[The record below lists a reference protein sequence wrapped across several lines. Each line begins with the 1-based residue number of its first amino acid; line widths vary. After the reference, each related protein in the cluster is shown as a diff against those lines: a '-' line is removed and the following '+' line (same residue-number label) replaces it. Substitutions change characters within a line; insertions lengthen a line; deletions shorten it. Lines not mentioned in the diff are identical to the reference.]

1 MREDGLDISE
11 IAGRMQQGLSTRQF
25 DGSLK
30 FDCGKDGVI
39 VLADNTVSRDDRD
52 TDCTIRITQSNLAKL
67 ITGKLN
73 PMTGVMMGKLKVSGD
88 ARVAMKL
95 GELLQA

>member
-1 MREDGLDISE
+1 
-11 IAGRMQQGLSTRQF
+11 MQQGLSRRDF

-30 FDCGKDGVI
+30 FDCGSDGVI
-39 VLADNTVSRDDRD
+39 VLADNAVSLDDRD
-52 TDCTIRITQSNLAKL
+52 TACTIRITADNLAKL

-88 ARVAMKL
+88 VTTAMKL
-95 GELLQA
+95 GELLKA